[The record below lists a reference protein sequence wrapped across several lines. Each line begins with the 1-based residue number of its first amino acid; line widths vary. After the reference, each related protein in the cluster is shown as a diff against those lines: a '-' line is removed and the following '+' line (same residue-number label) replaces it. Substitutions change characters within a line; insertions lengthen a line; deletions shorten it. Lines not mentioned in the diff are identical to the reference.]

1 MKPTR
6 QHQLRQSGAITLVLI
21 TALIVVAM
29 AATVSGSQRV
39 WLDRLST
46 RNLYEREQAHWVAEA
61 GLQWGARTLQQ
72 IHAHGQLLWPAAQ
85 QSPCPSALQGS
96 GHQCLRWSAPPPAGT
111 EQYTLTVWAMRDVHD
126 HPHVAQLLAHAQDP
140 TGDAHAWLQHS
151 LHLPVLGQAGSLG
164 FGATVLDT
172 CASTLPS
179 WWAGLLGQ
187 LDASTLQAWSQLQQ
201 QAGLSATSLP
211 SRNVYWVS
219 TPGNWLTPLGTA
231 SKPVLLV
238 FDAAACTPTCPA
250 LQAPVHGTVLFLPQC
265 RKEAIT
271 AMPASSA
278 SVQGQV
284 AVQAALAPPGLS
296 VQSDASVRAVY
307 ALPHAS
313 SSLAQVQWIAGSWSD
328 ASP

>member
-1 MKPTR
+1 
-6 QHQLRQSGAITLVLI
+6 
-21 TALIVVAM
+21 
-29 AATVSGSQRV
+29 
-39 WLDRLST
+39 
-46 RNLYEREQAHWVAEA
+46 
-61 GLQWGARTLQQ
+61 
-72 IHAHGQLLWPAAQ
+72 
-85 QSPCPSALQGS
+85 
-96 GHQCLRWSAPPPAGT
+96 
-111 EQYTLTVWAMRDVHD
+111 
-126 HPHVAQLLAHAQDP
+126 
-140 TGDAHAWLQHS
+140 
-151 LHLPVLGQAGSLG
+151 
-164 FGATVLDT
+164 
-172 CASTLPS
+172 
-179 WWAGLLGQ
+179 
-187 LDASTLQAWSQLQQ
+187 LQQ

-250 LQAPVHGTVLFLPQC
+250 LQAPIHGTVLFLPQC

-284 AVQAALAPPGLS
+284 AVQAALSLPGLS
-296 VQSDASVRAVY
+296 VQNDASVRTVY

-313 SSLAQVQWIAGSWSD
+313 NSLTQVQWIAGSWSD

>member
-1 MKPTR
+1 METAHPPR
-6 QHQLRQSGAITLVLI
+6 FRQSGAITLVLI

-29 AATVSGSQRV
+29 AATVSGGQRV

-61 GLQWGARTLQQ
+61 GLQWGARALQQ
-72 IHAHGQLLWPAAQ
+72 IHTTGQLLWPAAQ
-85 QSPCPSALQGS
+85 QSPCPSVLQGP
-96 GHQCLRWSAPPPAGT
+96 GHECLRWIAPPPAGA
-111 EQYTLTVWAMRDVHD
+111 ELYTLTVWAMRDVRE

-140 TGDAHAWLQHS
+140 DGYAHAWLSHS
-151 LHLPVLGQAGSLG
+151 LHLPVLGQAGSLA
-164 FGATVLDT
+164 FGGTVQDS
-172 CASTLPS
+172 CASALPA
-179 WWAGLLGQ
+179 WWTGLLGQ

-201 QAGLSATSLP
+201 QAGLSASSLP
-211 SRNVYWVS
+211 PRNVYWVS
-219 TPGNWLTPLGTA
+219 TPGDWLTPLGTA

-238 FDAAACTPTCPA
+238 FDATACTPTCPA
-250 LQAPVHGTVLFLPQC
+250 IQAPVHGTVLYLPQC

-271 AMPASSA
+271 SMTPSSA

-284 AVQAALAPPGLS
+284 AVQALLAPPGLS
-296 VQSDASVRAVY
+296 VQNDSSVRAVY

-313 SSLAQVQWIAGSWSD
+313 TSLTQVQWIAGSWRD